1 MTPISK
7 DYMYTCIHTVKSGY
21 QWLLGAN
28 IMSKH
33 IKKETNLSK
42 ALFSYKQVLN
52 CYCQRFSCDVKQF
65 KYVNHLL
72 DLRLAHCD

>member
-1 MTPISK
+1 MVVRSK
-7 DYMYTCIHTVKSGY
+7 YNVQTY
-21 QWLLGAN
+21 
-28 IMSKH
+28 
-33 IKKETNLSK
+33 KKETNLSK

-72 DLRLAHCD
+72 DLR

>member
-1 MTPISK
+1 MVVRSK
-7 DYMYTCIHTVKSGY
+7 YNVQTY
-21 QWLLGAN
+21 
-28 IMSKH
+28 
-33 IKKETNLSK
+33 KKETNLSK
-42 ALFSYKQVLN
+42 ALFSYKKVLN

>member
-42 ALFSYKQVLN
+42 ALFT
-52 CYCQRFSCDVKQF
+52 
-65 KYVNHLL
+65 
-72 DLRLAHCD
+72 